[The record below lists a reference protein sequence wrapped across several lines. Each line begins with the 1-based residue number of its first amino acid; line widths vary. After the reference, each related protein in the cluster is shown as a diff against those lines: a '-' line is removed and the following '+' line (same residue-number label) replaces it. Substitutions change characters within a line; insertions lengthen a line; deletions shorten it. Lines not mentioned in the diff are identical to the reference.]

1 MESNISKY
9 KTKQFKVCQ
18 ASIVWQTALMSDNLV
33 HFGLNKFGSDQRQ
46 LKNPVCSWSPLP
58 SPPSLAPPP
67 APPPTLS
74 PFPLPPSPP

>member
-18 ASIVWQTALMSDNLV
+18 ASIVWQTALMSD
-33 HFGLNKFGSDQRQ
+33 KFGSDQRK
-46 LKNPVCSWSPLP
+46 LKNTVCSWSPLP